1 MLADGLNP
9 QPSRLGKKQA
19 PESARIMTAAN
30 SSPLASL
37 TRVLAEIKPHE
48 RRAVLLA
55 FACNFMLLGSYYIL
69 RPVRDAMATVVGA
82 DQLQNLFT
90 GTLIFTVLCAP
101 VFAWLTE
108 HFKLSRVLPGV
119 FWFWIINILIFYGLF
134 QLSTDNP
141 WIAAAY
147 YWWFSVVNLFMIS
160 VFWSLMVDLFA
171 PGQATR
177 LFAIIA
183 AGGSTGAIAGPTLTR
198 IFVDI
203 VGVDGMLLIAAL
215 GFVIVIALVHLLM
228 REKDRLQ
235 VQRQETQSSTLEHK
249 LGGTALDGFTA
260 LFKSPYLMNQAT
272 FFLLMTWVATVAY
285 FLQTDLITQNFT
297 DLESRTRALADID
310 LVVNICSALVLIFG
324 LSHLV
329 TRFGVTAGLVIN
341 PILMVIA
348 LVAMALSPT
357 LLMMQAMQV
366 VRRVSQYA
374 IARPSR
380 EICFT
385 VVPQESRYKAK
396 NVIDTVIYR
405 LGDLTAA
412 WLQAGLRALGFGT
425 GGTLG
430 LGLVAS
436 GVWAV
441 VSIALGR
448 RYEKLR
454 QQRDKQTAQRPTP

>member
-1 MLADGLNP
+1 M
-9 QPSRLGKKQA
+9 
-19 PESARIMTAAN
+19 
-30 SSPLASL
+30 SSTSHSGLASL
-37 TRVLAEIKPHE
+37 TRIAAEIKPHE
-48 RRAVLLA
+48 RKAVLLA
-55 FACNFMLLGSYYIL
+55 FLCNFMLLGSYYIL

-82 DQLQNLFT
+82 EQLPHLFT
-90 GTLIFTVLCAP
+90 GTLIFTLLCAP
-101 VFAWLTE
+101 LFAWLTG
-108 HFKLSRVLPGV
+108 HFRLSRVLPGV
-119 FWFWIINILIFYGLF
+119 FWFWIGNILLFYFLF
-134 QLSTDNP
+134 QNSADNR
-141 WIAAAY
+141 WVAAAY
-147 YWWFSVVNLFMIS
+147 YLWFSVVNLFMIS

-198 IFVDI
+198 VFVEM
-203 VGVDGMLLIAAL
+203 VGIDGMLLIAAA
-215 GFVIVIALVHLLM
+215 GFVVVLVLVHLLM
-228 REKDRLQ
+228 HEKQLLQIHRE
-235 VQRQETQSSTLEHK
+235 ETQSSSLEDK
-249 LGGTALDGFTA
+249 LGGTVLDGFSA
-260 LFKSPYLMNQAT
+260 IFKSPFLMNQAA

-285 FLQTDLITQNFT
+285 FLQTDLIARSFT

-324 LSHLV
+324 LGRLV
-329 TRFGVTAGLVIN
+329 TRFGVTAGLVLN
-341 PILMVIA
+341 PVLMVVA
-348 LVAMALSPT
+348 LVCMALSPT

-374 IARPSR
+374 IARPCR

-385 VVPQESRYKAK
+385 VVPQENRYKAK
-396 NVIDTVIYR
+396 NVIDTVVYR
-405 LGDLTAA
+405 LGDVTAA
-412 WLQAGLRALGFGT
+412 WVQAGLRTLGFGA

-436 GVWAV
+436 GLWAV

-454 QQRDKQTAQRPTP
+454 RQRGEQAPQPAGH